1 MCCHKKKSRILNSG
15 EGACSATKC
24 YMPPVERHWTT
35 GKQRDGTPKLHGVY
49 TSGFSYPA
57 SIAAPLWEVRF
68 RTWPHR
74 MVLLRRRRPALT
86 LSLLSISVQKS
97 LYRAVLLLRI
107 RLYSRLIRFG
117 VISSL
122 LSPLCGAVSSVDL
135 IAVSLFPLGRSIL
148 QRRLR
153 NKTTSVNPIFSPLSV
168 EYALNRFK

>member
-57 SIAAPLWEVRF
+57 CIAAPLWEVRF
-68 RTWPHR
+68 RNWPHR

-86 LSLLSISVQKS
+86 LSLLSISLVQTS
-97 LYRAVLLLRI
+97 LYMAVLLLRI

-122 LSPLCGAVSSVDL
+122 LTPFVRCCLFRRFDCGVS
-135 IAVSLFPLGRSIL
+135 RSS
-148 QRRLR
+148 REVG
-153 NKTTSVNPIFSPLSV
+153 TTAEATKQDHF
-168 EYALNRFK
+168 R